1 MGSTQSTRPQ
11 NECGSRLR
19 PVSLLR
25 VLHGRDKVRLAESR
39 RRTEHADEVRAPE
52 SGEID
57 GATPAT
63 PLGVAPIKIEAAST
77 VVAAPTSDAV
87 LAVHCLGTAGSV
99 ATRAAGLLG
108 YPLKTWM
115 LSKSAE
121 HPLGQL

>member
-1 MGSTQSTRPQ
+1 MRRNDRLRWPRPLACRRLSPPRGIQAARVGSTQSTRPQ

-25 VLHGRDKVRLAESR
+25 VLQGRDKVRLAESR

-52 SGEID
+52 WGEID

-87 LAVHCLGTAGSV
+87 LAFNCLGTAG
-99 ATRAAGLLG
+99 
-108 YPLKTWM
+108 
-115 LSKSAE
+115 
-121 HPLGQL
+121 

>member
-1 MGSTQSTRPQ
+1 MQ
-11 NECGSRLR
+11 
-19 PVSLLR
+19 
-25 VLHGRDKVRLAESR
+25 GRDKVRLAESR

-52 SGEID
+52 AGEID

-63 PLGVAPIKIEAAST
+63 PLGAAPIQIEAAST
-77 VVAAPTSDAV
+77 VVAAPTSDTV
-87 LAVHCLGTAGSV
+87 LAVHCLGTAGTV
-99 ATRAAGLLG
+99 ARRAAGLLG